1 MVQMT
6 LSLMNDQIDIPHNR
20 VSLEEN
26 VLKTE
31 RVGTDYVKQM
41 THELRTPLNVIIGLC
56 QYLERDHVVPLTE
69 TQRDTVGR
77 MERNAHTL
85 LDSVNRLLESMRTGD
100 YK

>member
-1 MVQMT
+1 
-6 LSLMNDQIDIPHNR
+6 MNDQLNIPHNR
-20 VSLEEN
+20 VHLEDN

-31 RVGTDYVKQM
+31 RVGTDYVDQM

-56 QYLERDHVVPLTE
+56 QCLERDHESPLNE

-77 MERNAHTL
+77 MERNAHAL
-85 LDSVNRLLESMRTGD
+85 LDSVNRLLESMRTAN